1 MYSLRGLRELTI
13 KNLAVIFSDKDKAKA
28 KLLYGDI
35 HDKRYFYEKVYQ
47 FQSNVGYLRENYRDY
62 YEYESIESFKYEI
75 PVIAFSDLHFRYKT
89 SETGFCPE
97 DFLLIHN
104 MTVAE
109 ISFSPDNV
117 PLKKAYELF
126 NENLNDLAHS
136 VIDNDKLLYKDSRIS
151 IYIGSYLLIDRL
163 VIGVHK
169 GSIEFAFLINY
180 GIDEEFDSMYDI
192 KVESTSEDL
201 LFEFRMSDTNYI
213 AVPMSRNRY
222 KFEKDGYIVSFV

>member
-1 MYSLRGLRELTI
+1 MYSLRGLRELAI
-13 KNLAVIFSDKDKAKA
+13 RNLAVLFSNKDKAKA
-28 KLLYGDI
+28 RLLHGDI

-89 SETGFCPE
+89 HETEFCPE

-109 ISFSPDNV
+109 ISFSPDNI

-136 VIDNDKLLYKDSRIS
+136 VVDNGKLLYEDNLIS
-151 IYIGSYLLIDRL
+151 IYIGKYLLIDRL

-169 GSIEFAFLINY
+169 GSIEFAFLVNY

-192 KVESTSEDL
+192 KVESTSDDL
-201 LFEFRMSDTNYI
+201 LFEFRVSDVDYI

-222 KFEKDGYIVSFV
+222 KFERDGYIVSSV